1 MFRTPSEV
9 QLLGIYLPP
18 FFLVC
23 AFGLLC
29 ALVIS
34 QILNWSGMN
43 RWFWHPPLAFV
54 AMWVLASSLI
64 GLMIIAP

>member
-1 MFRTPSEV
+1 MFQIPAEM

-23 AFGLLC
+23 MFGLAC
-29 ALVIS
+29 AVAIT
-34 QILNWSGMN
+34 QVLNWMGLS

-54 AMWVLASSLI
+54 AIWALASSLI
-64 GLMIIAP
+64 GLAIIAP